1 MPSAASG
8 TALERGL
15 DGEHG
20 RRSSIGLLASPPAFK
35 GAGSGVVVSCQPQ
48 SLPGTCA
55 PHLNPAG
62 ELAKDIHN
70 VGKIANMKAELITRF
85 KSVADDGGVTELVV
99 WRVPQPV
106 SPSGHGYKYRAVYVV
121 DGVRV
126 IGFDN
131 ERGKGDHCHLHGRE
145 LPYNFTTVD
154 ALVEDFIAA
163 VDAARRTP

>member
-20 RRSSIGLLASPPAFK
+20 RRSSIGLLASSPAFK
-35 GAGSGVVVSCQPQ
+35 GVGSGVVVSCQPQ

-131 ERGKGDHCHLHGRE
+131 ERGKGDHCHLHGGE
-145 LPYNFTTVD
+145 LPYNFTTID